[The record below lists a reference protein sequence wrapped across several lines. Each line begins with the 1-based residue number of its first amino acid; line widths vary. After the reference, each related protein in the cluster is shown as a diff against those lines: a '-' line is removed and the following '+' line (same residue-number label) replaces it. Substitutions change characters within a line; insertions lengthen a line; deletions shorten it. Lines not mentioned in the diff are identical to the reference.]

1 MEITIVPGKL
11 SGIVSAIPSKSQAH
25 RLLICAA
32 FADAPTLLDCPQ
44 TNRDIEATAD
54 CLCSLGAKILRTE
67 TGYHITPIDKLP
79 KTATLNC
86 CESGSTLRFMLPI
99 VGALGIDATF
109 LLEGRLPE
117 RPLSPLWEEMQRMGC
132 QLSRPTPNT
141 IRCRRQLR
149 SGEFTIS
156 GNVSSQFIT
165 GLLFAT
171 ALMNGESRITV
182 TGKLES
188 MPYVTMTQQAMSM
201 FGVKTENF
209 AVKGAQKFCSPGK
222 LQVEGDWSNSAFWIA
237 ANALGCSL
245 TVDNLNRNSPQGDRA
260 AAQLLPLIRE
270 EHCSIDASDIP
281 DLVPIM
287 AVMAAASHG
296 AVFKNIQRLRLK
308 ETDRVRTICAMLDAL
323 GATTQATDD
332 TLTVFP
338 ASFHGG
344 TVDAAN
350 DHRIAMSAAIA
361 ATIASAPVTILQ
373 AECVNK
379 SYPGFW
385 DEYHRLGGH
394 YEKFIR

>member
-1 MEITIVPGKL
+1 M
-11 SGIVSAIPSKSQAH
+11 
-25 RLLICAA
+25 
-32 FADAPTLLDCPQ
+32 
-44 TNRDIEATAD
+44 
-54 CLCSLGAKILRTE
+54 
-67 TGYHITPIDKLP
+67 
-79 KTATLNC
+79 
-86 CESGSTLRFMLPI
+86 
-99 VGALGIDATF
+99 
-109 LLEGRLPE
+109 
-117 RPLSPLWEEMQRMGC
+117 
-132 QLSRPTPNT
+132 
-141 IRCRRQLR
+141 
-149 SGEFTIS
+149 
-156 GNVSSQFIT
+156 
-165 GLLFAT
+165 
-171 ALMNGESRITV
+171 
-182 TGKLES
+182 
-188 MPYVTMTQQAMSM
+188 
-201 FGVKTENF
+201 
-209 AVKGAQKFCSPGK
+209 
-222 LQVEGDWSNSAFWIA
+222 
-237 ANALGCSL
+237 
-245 TVDNLNRNSPQGDRA
+245 DNLNRNSPQGDRA